1 MIYLDFSSRR
11 LPMTSQF
18 ISHKQLKS
26 DAFGSIEQ
34 GFFLTENGLSIP
46 AIKRNYSKH
55 KFLRPL
61 ALYLAN
67 KEKKALTIL
76 AKAKHPSLPKL
87 LNLTKD
93 YHIRSFIPGE
103 SMHRCPE
110 KLSPE
115 YFKRS
120 KQLLLTMRRHGV
132 TNNDLAKEANWLIT
146 EDGLPAVTDFQLAL
160 SFKKN
165 NKILRIFAHED
176 LRHLLKH
183 KKKYLSVNAKEM
195 QILNNKTL
203 MSKIYKNTFKRMYLI
218 ITRKILGWKDRIGP
232 EERNI

>member
-1 MIYLDFSSRR
+1 
-11 LPMTSQF
+11 MTSNF
-18 ISHKQLKS
+18 IPQKQLKS

-34 GFFLTENGLSIP
+34 GIYINEKGNSIP
-46 AIKRNYSKH
+46 AIKRNYSRN
-55 KFLRPL
+55 KFCRPL

-76 AKAKHPSLPKL
+76 AKANHPSLPKL
-87 LNLTKD
+87 LNLNKNF
-93 YHIRSFIPGE
+93 HIRSFIPGE
-103 SMHRCPE
+103 SMHRCPQ
-110 KLSPE
+110 KLSPA

-120 KQLLLTMRRHGV
+120 KELLLTMRRFGV

-146 EDGLPAVTDFQLAL
+146 EEGLPAVTDFQLAI

-165 NKILRIFAHED
+165 SKLLRIFAHED

-183 KKKYLSVNAKEM
+183 KRKYLSVNAKEI

-218 ITRKILGWKDRIGP
+218 ITRKILGWQDRVSP

>member
-1 MIYLDFSSRR
+1 MN
-11 LPMTSQF
+11 TKF

-34 GFFLTENGLSIP
+34 GVFFTETGLSIP
-46 AIKRNYSKH
+46 AIKRNYSIH
-55 KFLRPL
+55 KLYRPL

-67 KEKKALTIL
+67 KEKNALKIL
-76 AKAKHPSLPKL
+76 AKANHPSLPKL
-87 LNLTKD
+87 LALNQN

-110 KLSPE
+110 RLSPN

-120 KQLLLTMRRHGV
+120 KQLLLIMRRYGIA
-132 TNNDLAKEANWLIT
+132 NNDLAKEANWLVT

-165 NKILRIFAHED
+165 NKLLRIFAHED

-183 KKKYLSVNAKEM
+183 KRKYLQVGSKEL

-203 MSKIYKNTFKRMYLI
+203 MSKIYKMTFKKTYLL
-218 ITRKILGWKDRIGP
+218 ITRKLLGWKDRVGP
-232 EERNI
+232 EERDI